1 MVKLTAQLIADSP
14 QYTNPLRDREIDL
27 RGYKLSVIEN
37 LGATLD
43 QFDCIDLSDNDI
55 KKMENFPLL
64 RRLRMLILNNNR
76 ICRFEE
82 KLEEC
87 LPQLD
92 TLVLTN
98 NNLQELTDIEPLKTI
113 KSLTNISFFR
123 NPITTKPNYRYF
135 VIHCLPQVR
144 VLDFQRIKLKERQA
158 AQKLFSGQKGELLK
172 KDIAAKRSK
181 TFEVKEVKKTASTQE
196 DKEFIQEKY
205 KDQEAIKNAI
215 ANATTLEEVRKLE
228 LLLQQGHIPGK
239 TLEKDAEDVDGK
251 GKDDDTNVEETEEEE
266 EEEMETN
273 GTTMTADT
281 TNGKDVEGSGVAVT
295 VDFNIANGDSKNG
308 DKVSETNGVK
318 VKGDVVEGVDGEEV
332 TANGNGVEHMEE

>member
-1 MVKLTAQLIADSP
+1 MGK
-14 QYTNPLRDREIDL
+14 DREIDL

-55 KKMENFPLL
+55 KKLENFPLL
-64 RRLRMLILNNNR
+64 KRLKMLIMNNNR
-76 ICRFEE
+76 VCRFEE
-82 KLEEC
+82 RLEEC

-98 NNLQELTDIEPLKTI
+98 NNLQELTDIEPLKTV

-144 VLDFQRIKLKERQA
+144 VLDFQRVKLKERQA

-181 TFEVKEVKKTASTQE
+181 TFDVKDVVKPSTAE

-215 ANATTLEEVRKLE
+215 ANASTLEEVRKLE

-239 TLEKDAEDVDGK
+239 TLEKDAKGDAVNNKEDD
-251 GKDDDTNVEETEEEE
+251 VEETEE
-266 EEEMETN
+266 MDDDTPNETN
-273 GTTMTADT
+273 NG
-281 TNGKDVEGSGVAVT
+281 TNGMKNGL
-295 VDFNIANGDSKNG
+295 ANGDTDLGEDMTNDE
-308 DKVSETNGVK
+308 DKENVVNKKKEV
-318 VKGDVVEGVDGEEV
+318 VVEHNDGV
-332 TANGNGVEHMEE
+332 TVEDMEE

>member
-1 MVKLTAQLIADSP
+1 M
-14 QYTNPLRDREIDL
+14 
-27 RGYKLSVIEN
+27 
-37 LGATLD
+37 
-43 QFDCIDLSDNDI
+43 
-55 KKMENFPLL
+55 
-64 RRLRMLILNNNR
+64 NNNR
-76 ICRFEE
+76 VCRFEE
-82 KLEEC
+82 RLEEC

-98 NNLQELTDIEPLKTI
+98 NNLQELTDIEPLKTV

-144 VLDFQRIKLKERQA
+144 VLDFQRVKLKERQA

-181 TFEVKEVKKTASTQE
+181 TFEVKDVVKPSTAE

-215 ANATTLEEVRKLE
+215 ANASTLEEVRKLE

-239 TLEKDAEDVDGK
+239 TLEKDAKGDAVKEDAD
-251 GKDDDTNVEETEEEE
+251 VEETEE
-266 EEEMETN
+266 MDDDTPNETN
-273 GTTMTADT
+273 
-281 TNGKDVEGSGVAVT
+281 NG
-295 VDFNIANGDSKNG
+295 
-308 DKVSETNGVK
+308 TNGVK
-318 VKGDVVEGVDGEEV
+318 NGVTNGDIDVGDDITDTNGTNDEDKENAGNKKKEVVVEQKDGV
-332 TANGNGVEHMEE
+332 TVEDMEE